1 MSRRLTGMGTQPET
15 SGTRERRIPNPE
27 APFVE
32 ASAIDARR
40 RAENLERTL
49 LALRDA
55 READDMLAIVAR
67 GVARDFGRRCVAFEV
82 CNGHL
87 RSMAAPDSSSGVS
100 LDEVE
105 IDLDA
110 LRHRIIMRCGETD
123 LIAIAFDGQ
132 LRAVLALWHAQ
143 ERLPEEDVKYLR
155 TLAGHAALALSNALA
170 FEALRRYAAEG
181 AALTDAARTILGFN
195 ELEPLADALCRLGV
209 RLGLA
214 TRAAFYARRGDRLA
228 RIGFVATAADAA
240 GLPQTLPLDSL
251 VARTVLS
258 ASLTGE
264 AFFASRVLL
273 RVDEDGMQHE
283 GLFVLTRSLPF
294 ERSDQRLSE
303 ALVTLAALAIRNV
316 ELYEQSTRAYRALAE
331 SNAFKDDLMAM
342 FAHDFKGPL
351 TVISGFSELLLETEN
366 AEVRRSAQTI
376 LDQTHRLAKLSED
389 ALALAATQSAG
400 FSLQRTVSDIVQ
412 FVTESLAPMD
422 RNGRIIVE
430 TPPEPAQV
438 AFDRSRLRH
447 VLDNVVG
454 NALKYSA
461 DVVRVNVVTQSGG
474 DGRSRAEVRIDVMD
488 RGMGIPPADLERI
501 FTRFGRAANARSRGV
516 AGSGVGLYVAKK
528 IVDVHGGRLEL
539 RSVENEGSTFSIIL
553 PLG

>member
-1 MSRRLTGMGTQPET
+1 MATPGPMCDPQ
-15 SGTRERRIPNPE
+15 ERHIPNQDVSFAE
-27 APFVE
+27 AP
-32 ASAIDARR
+32 AIDPRR
-40 RAENLERTL
+40 RAENLERTM

-67 GVARDFGRRCVAFEV
+67 GIAREFGRRCAAYEV
-82 CNGHL
+82 RKGRL
-87 RSMAAPDSSSGVS
+87 RPIAAAAVPSGQPIQ
-100 LDEVE
+100 DDD
-105 IDLDA
+105 IDLEA
-110 LRHRIIMRCGETD
+110 LRHRVVMRCGDKD

-132 LRAVLALWHAQ
+132 LRAVLALAHAQ
-143 ERLPEEDVKYLR
+143 NPLSEEDVKHLR
-155 TLAGHAALALSNALA
+155 AIAGHAALALSNALA

-195 ELEPLADALCRLGV
+195 ELEPLAAALCGLGV

-228 RIGFVATAADAA
+228 RIGFVAAAADAPA
-240 GLPQTLPLDSL
+240 LPDTLPLESI

-258 ASLTGE
+258 AVLSGE
-264 AFFASRVLL
+264 AFVASRVLL
-273 RVDEDGMQHE
+273 RVDEDGGQHE
-283 GLFVLTRSLPF
+283 GLFVLTRSLPY
-294 ERSDQRLSE
+294 ERSDGRLSE

-351 TVISGFSELLLETEN
+351 TVISGFSELLLETDN
-366 AEVRRSAQTI
+366 DEVRRSAQTI

-400 FSLQRTVSDIVQ
+400 FSLQRSTEDIVR
-412 FVTESLAPMD
+412 FIAESVAPMD
-422 RNGRIIVE
+422 RNGRIVV
-430 TPPEPAQV
+430 TAPPESV
-438 AFDRSRLRH
+438 TVTFDRARLRH

-454 NALKYSA
+454 NALKYSTDA
-461 DVVRVNVVTQSGG
+461 VRINVMPLPGG
-474 DGRSRAEVRIDVMD
+474 NGREDEVRIDVAD
-488 RGMGIPPADLERI
+488 SGIGIPPEDLERI

-528 IVDVHGGRLEL
+528 IVEVHGGRLEV
-539 RSVENEGSTFSIIL
+539 RSAENQGSTFSIIL
-553 PLG
+553 PRG

>member
-1 MSRRLTGMGTQPET
+1 M
-15 SGTRERRIPNPE
+15 E
-27 APFVE
+27 AE
-32 ASAIDARR
+32 AIDARR

-55 READDMLAIVAR
+55 REAGDMLAIVAR
-67 GVARDFGRRCVAFEV
+67 GIARDFGRRCAAFEV
-82 CNGHL
+82 RNGRL
-87 RSMAAPDSSSGVS
+87 RPVAGADSSLGPSI
-100 LDEVE
+100 DEGDV
-105 IDLDA
+105 DLDA
-110 LRHRIIMRCGETD
+110 LRHRIIMRSGEVD
-123 LIAIAFDGQ
+123 LVAVAFDGQ
-132 LRAVLALWHAQ
+132 LRAVLALSHAH
-143 ERLPEEDVKYLR
+143 ERLPEEDVKHLR
-155 TLAGHAALALSNALA
+155 TIAGHAALALSNALA

-181 AALTDAARTILGFN
+181 AALTEAARTILGFN

-214 TRAAFYARRGDRLA
+214 TRAAFYGRRGERLA
-228 RIGFVATAADAA
+228 RIAFVATTGDVEE
-240 GLPQTLPLDSL
+240 LPQTLPLDSL
-251 VARTVLS
+251 VARTVLA

-273 RVDEDGMQHE
+273 RVDEDGARHE

-294 ERSDQRLSE
+294 ERPDQRLSE

-351 TVISGFSELLLETEN
+351 TVISGFSELLLETDN
-366 AEVRRSAQTI
+366 DEVRRSAQTI
-376 LDQTHRLAKLSED
+376 LAQTHRLAKLSED

-400 FSLQRTVSDIVQ
+400 FSLQRTVSDVVQ
-412 FVTESLAPMD
+412 FVRESLAPMD
-422 RNGRIIVE
+422 RSGRIIVE
-430 TPPEPAQV
+430 APDEAV
-438 AFDRSRLRH
+438 AVEFDRARLRH

-454 NALKYSA
+454 NALKYSPA
-461 DVVRVNVVTQSGG
+461 AVRVNVTLQPAGA
-474 DGRSRAEVRIDVMD
+474 GRNRDEVRIDVAD
-488 RGMGIPPADLERI
+488 HGIGIPQADLDRI

-528 IVDVHGGRLEL
+528 IVDVHGGRLEV
-539 RSVENEGSTFSIIL
+539 RSVENEGSTFSIVL
-553 PLG
+553 PSAQTGDTSPGE